1 MNLDHVFKKTNKRFS
16 QDEEKKPPVP
26 EGLLCKCSKCGGT
39 LLVEDVR
46 RSYYVCPKCK
56 GYFREIGRAS
66 CRERGYHDV

>member
-16 QDEEKKPPVP
+16 LDGDKKPQVP

-46 RSYYVCPKCK
+46 RSYYV
-56 GYFREIGRAS
+56 RAIS
-66 CRERGYHDV
+66 G